1 MYHNGSTSIKDINK
15 PSCLKFVKINHK
27 LSEDDDLEN
36 NDPIIEMVPNL
47 ILNSARV
54 EVIDEINFDEIV
66 VENEFNN
73 KYSDKVEHLHNID
86 KSFLVDN
93 NSHNDCH
100 GGDDYNVNLG
110 HDNVHDRS
118 SFMD

>member
-1 MYHNGSTSIKDINK
+1 MYHNGSTSIKNNNK

-73 KYSDKVEHLHNID
+73 K
-86 KSFLVDN
+86 
-93 NSHNDCH
+93 
-100 GGDDYNVNLG
+100 
-110 HDNVHDRS
+110 
-118 SFMD
+118 